1 MNSRMTSCALFFNR
15 GGMSPFTWEKTLK
28 ITWRRDKK
36 MEGHATEQKHRLSL
50 NYTEDE
56 DKKKLQTPSP
66 WLFAACNVLNGC
78 RPSTSRRVWAGTL
91 WVVGCTGAPGPSSTL
106 HHVLDLSSPVPRT
119 VPDWNTSGTVS
130 DAMPHLQCL
139 SLVRPTQDQ
148 SRLHVAHDVQ
158 WVWHFCLKVML
169 DAPSRSSYPVCILQ
183 LIEVFSRFFLSLPFH
198 LPKVLGKI
206 AKWDNMEC

>member
-28 ITWRRDKK
+28 VTWTRDKQNGRSRYRTK
-36 MEGHATEQKHRLSL
+36 PSLVFELHRGR
-50 NYTEDE
+50 
-56 DKKKLQTPSP
+56 KQKKLQTPSP

-119 VPDWNTSGTVS
+119 VPDWNTSDTVS
-130 DAMPHLQCL
+130 DALMHLQCL
-139 SLVRPTQDQ
+139 SLVWPTRDQ

-158 WVWHFCLKVML
+158 WVWHSCLKVII
-169 DAPSRSSYPVCILQ
+169 DVPSRSSYPVCILQ
-183 LIEVFSRFFLSLPFH
+183 LIEVFNRFFLSLPFH